1 MLFKHKISHNNI
13 YFLGLILLA
22 VALPFSNLLMSIA
35 QIILFANWV
44 VEGNLKNKFRNF
56 LNNRT
61 AIILSG
67 VFFIHVAGLF
77 YTSDWIYGLE
87 DVKKKIPL
95 MLLPLIISTSS
106 PLSKEKIHCILKLF
120 LFSVFI
126 STLVSTIIFTGITG
140 KEIVDIRQ
148 ISVFISHIRFSL
160 MICFSFFIAAYFSI
174 SKSYKSKLIWA
185 FVSIWFFCFLILM
198 ESLTGLTALFL
209 GLLILAIRWILN
221 QPLKRNLAAA
231 FIIIS
236 FLLIPPA
243 YITYH
248 VIEFYSPYIPKLQ
261 QLEAFSARGE
271 KYSHNMESRE
281 IENGNYVRLYVAI
294 NELKETWNQRSQ
306 IKFDSIDRKGHYIE
320 YTILRFL
327 TSKGLRKDAE
337 GVNALTNEEIIAI
350 ENGVANY
357 EYQEKS
363 SLNNRIKQVI
373 WEVDW
378 YLKGY
383 NPTGH
388 SFTMRLEFWRAA
400 WIIIKENFA
409 MGIGTGDAP
418 AAFKNQYNQINTQLG
433 KDCWHRSH
441 NQFLA
446 ITVALGL
453 IGLAYFIF
461 SLIYPFLN
469 ISNRKNYF
477 YLLFFIIVAF
487 SMLSED
493 TLETQAGVTF
503 FAYFNSLLLLGFCKK
518 EFFYP

>member
-1 MLFKHKISHNNI
+1 MLIGHKISHHNI
-13 YFLGLILLA
+13 YFSGLVILA

-35 QIILFANWV
+35 QIVLFVNWV
-44 VEGNLKNKFRNF
+44 VEGKLKDKFSNF
-56 LNNRT
+56 LSNKT

-67 VFFIHVAGLF
+67 VFFIHVAGLI
-77 YTSDWIYGLE
+77 YTSDWVYGLE

-95 MLLPLIISTSS
+95 MLLPLIFSTSS
-106 PLSKEKIHCILKLF
+106 LLPKEKIHSILKFF
-120 LFSVFI
+120 LFSVFV

-160 MICFSFFIAAYFSI
+160 MICFSFFIAVYFFI
-174 SKSYKSKLIWA
+174 SKSWGSKLIYG
-185 FVSIWFFCFLILM
+185 FVAIWFFCFLILM

-209 GLLILAIRWILN
+209 GLLALSLRWILT
-221 QPLKRNLAAA
+221 QPLKKNLPVA
-231 FIIIS
+231 FIMIS

-243 YITYH
+243 YIAYQI
-248 VIEFYSPYIPKLQ
+248 IEFYSPDIPKLQ
-261 QLEAFSARGE
+261 QLETFSARGE

-281 IENGNYVRLYVAI
+281 IENGNYVRLYVAM

-327 TSKGLRKDAE
+327 TSKGLRKDVE
-337 GVNALTNEEIIAI
+337 GVNALTDEEIIAI
-350 ENGVANY
+350 ENGVANF

-400 WIIIKENFA
+400 WIIIKENLVI
-409 MGIGTGDAP
+409 GIGTGDAP
-418 AAFKNQYNQINTQLG
+418 AAFKNQYKQIKTQLG
-433 KDCWHRSH
+433 EDCWHRSH

-461 SLIYPFLN
+461 SLIYPFLAV
-469 ISNRKNYF
+469 SNRKNYF
-477 YLLFFIIVAF
+477 YLLFFIIVTF

-503 FAYFNSLLLLGFCKK
+503 FAFFNSLLLLSFYKK
-518 EFFYP
+518 E